1 MFNHKKKSGPEE
13 DIIIYDENDSIA
25 RSRQKSRRIFVFYI
39 IALFSV
45 ALVIILASYIVQA
58 HQQEQLAAMGSKLSK
73 QQSATEG
80 AKNRAQEM
88 QEQMQALQAQ
98 VDELQE
104 QLDKAE
110 EQQKR
115 NESELKALNSE
126 LKAEKENARALNLLW
141 KLEEAYSLGD
151 YDRAEDL
158 VDQMDSNYGRAK
170 LIDKD
175 EKPLVNA
182 AAAEY
187 QEICNALGV

>member
-1 MFNHKKKSGPEE
+1 MFDHKKRNEQEE

-45 ALVIILASYIVQA
+45 ALVIILASYVVQA
-58 HQQEQLAAMGSKLSK
+58 HQQEQLAAMGNRLSK

-88 QEQMQALQAQ
+88 QEQMEVLQKQ
-98 VDELQE
+98 VDELQD
-104 QLDKAE
+104 QLEEAE
-110 EQQKR
+110 EQQKK

-141 KLEEAYSLGD
+141 KLEEAYTEGD

-158 VDQMDSNYGRAK
+158 VDQMDSNYGRSK
-170 LIDKD
+170 LVDKD
-175 EKPLVNA
+175 EKPLTNA

-187 QEICNALGV
+187 QDICNALGV